1 MTDSTSTT
9 AQAASDGGITTDQT
23 SPARRQHGLAVLRAK
38 EAKELVG
45 LSTDAIHQAS
55 KVGHDLFEAIYDN
68 QHTLPGEG
76 TEALLEETLTC
87 LQTGEHYLLMLG
99 SVLDQCAKPT
109 GDQDPT
115 GTAL

>member
-1 MTDSTSTT
+1 MTHSTITV
-9 AQAASDGGITTDQT
+9 QAASDGGTTTDQT
-23 SPARRQHGLAVLRAK
+23 RPARREHGLAVLRAK

-45 LSTDAIHQAS
+45 LSTDAIHEAS
-55 KVGHDLFEAIYDN
+55 KVAHDLFEAIYDI
-68 QHTLPGEG
+68 QHTLPGEHA
-76 TEALLEETLTC
+76 EPLLEETLTC

-99 SVLDQCAKPT
+99 SVLDQCVKPT